1 MSISING
8 FFEWLYSLSIW
19 DLALILLFPIIV
31 DFSRSFGKSTFLLL
45 HSAKEMKKRQLRHS
59 LHPNF
64 KISVLIPAHNEEASI
79 RRTLEAAIES
89 SYANKEI
96 IMIDDGSTDNTYKI
110 AYEFAQKKLIKLI
123 RREESSGS
131 KAGALNYGASYATGD
146 IIISVDADTLIER
159 KALDEIAK
167 YFEDKKVMAV
177 SGNVRI
183 LSGDGGAQ
191 NLLTKLQAYEYLISM
206 EMGRRYNAILNSLL
220 IISGAFGSFRKE
232 LFSGVGMY
240 DKDTITEDFDLTVK
254 VRKSGAKLEFAT
266 EAIGWTF
273 CPSNWKTWRRQ
284 RLRWTQGQLKTLLK
298 HKDIT
303 WTSSYRFVLIMSVY
317 DMWFMDIVL
326 LIARVIWIPFLVL
339 YFTTTWFYMMTF
351 IFMIYMAS
359 ETFVIISAGILS
371 PRKEDLRYVYLA
383 PVMVFFYRPLY
394 VIVRFTAYL
403 KYFFGKGVKW

>member
-19 DLALILLFPIIV
+19 DLTLILLFPVIV

-45 HSAKEMKKRQLRHS
+45 HSAKEKKKRQLRNS
-59 LHPNF
+59 LHPNS
-64 KISVLIPAHNEEASI
+64 KISLLIPAYNEEANI
-79 RRTLEAAIES
+79 RNALQTAIES
-89 SYANKEI
+89 SYSNKEI
-96 IMIDDGSTDNTYKI
+96 IVIDDGSTDNTYKI

-123 RREESSGS
+123 RREQSSGS
-131 KAGALNYGASYATGD
+131 KAGALNYGAAYATGD

-167 YFEDKKVMAV
+167 YFEDKKIMAV

-183 LSGDGGAQ
+183 LSGDGGVQ

-240 DKDTITEDFDLTVK
+240 DKDTLTEDFDLTVK

-266 EAIGWTF
+266 ESIGWTF
-273 CPSNWKTWRRQ
+273 CPNNWKTWRRQ
-284 RLRWTQGQLKTLLK
+284 RIRWTQGQLRTLLK

-303 WTSSYRFVLIMSVY
+303 WTSGYRFVLIMSVY

-326 LIARVIWIPFLVL
+326 LVARFVWIPFLVL

-351 IFMIYMAS
+351 IFIIYMIS
-359 ETFVIISAGILS
+359 EAFVIVSAGILS

-383 PVMVFFYRPLY
+383 PIMVFFYRPLY
-394 VIVRFTAYL
+394 VIIRFVAYL
-403 KYFFGKGVKW
+403 EYFFGRNVKW